1 MDVAIHNRDMVL
13 ITSLNDPTNKG
24 LDGVLVTG
32 VNLSKPELGEE
43 AIYLPATEKIGSLN
57 IEA

>member
-43 AIYLPATEKIGSLN
+43 AIYLPATEKIG
-57 IEA
+57 